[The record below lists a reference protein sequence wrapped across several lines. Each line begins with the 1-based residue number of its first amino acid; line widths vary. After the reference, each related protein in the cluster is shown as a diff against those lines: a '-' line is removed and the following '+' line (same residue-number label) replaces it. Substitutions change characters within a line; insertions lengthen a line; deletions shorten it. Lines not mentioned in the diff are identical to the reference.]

1 MSELSD
7 EELLRRAVRNATGP
21 GLHPRWACVCSV
33 FAVGSNYA
41 QALCRRFGL
50 DPDESVGEAY
60 PPEDGALDE
69 VELSDDGS
77 SPTEDP

>member
-33 FAVGSNYA
+33 FTIGSNYA
-41 QALCRRFGL
+41 EALCRRFDL

-60 PPEDGALDE
+60 PLDDGGLDE
-69 VELSDDGS
+69 VELDDS
-77 SPTEDP
+77 SKTGET